1 MAQPNTDR
9 MRQLVKQ
16 GKAMPA
22 PGQDRPGRFQ
32 IENRADLENAIL
44 AVGRVR
50 PNTEEAR
57 AKVRRFIISR
67 AHALNLAQL
76 IPNTWAADGSLKTG
90 PKKAGS

>member
-1 MAQPNTDR
+1 MATPSADK

-32 IENRADLENAIL
+32 IENASDLQNAID

-50 PNTEEAR
+50 PNTDEAR
-57 AKVRRFIISR
+57 AKVRRFIMRR
-67 AHALNLAQL
+67 AKALNLSSR
-76 IPNTWAADGSLKTG
+76 IPDNWNADGSLKN
-90 PKKAGS
+90 

>member
-1 MAQPNTDR
+1 MVQPDAEQ
-9 MRQLVKQ
+9 MRDLVKA

-32 IENRADLENAIL
+32 IRNREDLDNAIR

-57 AKVRRFIISR
+57 AKVRRFIIER
-67 AHALNLAQL
+67 ARELNLVSL
-76 IPNTWAADGSLKTG
+76 IPETWAADGSLK
-90 PKKAGS
+90 S